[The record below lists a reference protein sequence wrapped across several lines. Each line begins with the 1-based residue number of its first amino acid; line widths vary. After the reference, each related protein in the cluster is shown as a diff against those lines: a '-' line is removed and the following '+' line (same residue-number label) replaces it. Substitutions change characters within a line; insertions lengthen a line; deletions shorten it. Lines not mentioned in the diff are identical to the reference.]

1 MGEAMTPRSAG
12 IVHRVADDLLQ
23 GWDEGFDRMSLAMGS
38 SESPSDVARLRG
50 GLEAETFAFRL
61 AGDRFVVKIYD
72 VDSAD
77 QASTEFDNLGVVSLA
92 RVATPEPVLMDH
104 NGEWFRTPAI
114 VMSALP
120 GQPDMRPSDRQRW
133 TDGAAEALASIHEIP
148 PARTTDARLPR
159 WQRWWPSTDGMGS
172 DSSRAD
178 LLLAQFREEAGRL
191 PVVVSHDDFNP
202 GNLLF
207 DGGRLSGV
215 VDWADI
221 VVEPRHAAV
230 ALFRHFLAIHPG
242 GEAPELF
249 LDSYEHAART
259 SLNDIHLWDVL
270 YGLRGVR
277 PGLDHWVLA
286 FDGLGLDVTA
296 NEIRDRS
303 WTWVR
308 KAMSLAGG

>member
-178 LLLAQFREEAGRL
+178 LLLAQFHEEAGRL

-221 VVEPRHAAV
+221 VVEPRHAAERSSGIFWPSTPEARHQSCSSTPTSTPLGPHSTTFTCGTSFTGSGAS
-230 ALFRHFLAIHPG
+230 ALDWITG
-242 GEAPELF
+242 
-249 LDSYEHAART
+249 
-259 SLNDIHLWDVL
+259 SLPSM
-270 YGLRGVR
+270 GLV
-277 PGLDHWVLA
+277 
-286 FDGLGLDVTA
+286 
-296 NEIRDRS
+296 
-303 WTWVR
+303 
-308 KAMSLAGG
+308 